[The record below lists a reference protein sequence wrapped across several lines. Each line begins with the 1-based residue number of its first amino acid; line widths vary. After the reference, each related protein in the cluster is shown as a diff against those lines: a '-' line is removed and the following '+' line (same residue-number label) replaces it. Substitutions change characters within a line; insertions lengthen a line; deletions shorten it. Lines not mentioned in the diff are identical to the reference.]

1 MKTGRTLV
9 VGSGAGGLTLAL
21 LLARTGH
28 AVTLVEKQPSI
39 GGYLRRF
46 VRDGCWWDTGYH
58 FSGGFRDILKQLAQ
72 ILGMDDWISAHPI
85 PNRIILK
92 QDETEILLPAGC
104 GHDGAMETFCR
115 QFPGEAA
122 GIKELFDAVR
132 TIWTTRQMENLCD
145 LTPLQMNFSRYDT
158 TTVREFCGRLGLSPA
173 AETAAGSFAACHG
186 TPISEAPMSFH
197 ARVGFAL
204 YDSLARPHE
213 GGAPFIRAFRKEAE
227 KLNIEIRTG
236 AELLRFAEPDSDG
249 ECHEARFADGDP
261 LTVDKVFFTVHPLT
275 VRELL
280 PEKMLTPTFQR
291 RCARLRETTSFFCA
305 YYQADDDVDL
315 PEGLISC
322 FSENDLDSILQ
333 GTGGYSTGYMA
344 VREPDLRGRLR
355 NQITAFR
362 TMPCGTPGF
371 AAGRSAAQRKNDAA
385 YREFKEKTTESITQD
400 LLAVCPHLKGH
411 LKVVETG
418 SPLTCLD
425 YDPPTGS
432 AYGVRSICGQARLC
446 GQLPVNN
453 FYLAGQSAMVPG
465 VMGTMMASL
474 VVFRIAVGEK
484 VYRQIIENSFRG

>member
-21 LLARTGH
+21 LLAKAGH

-46 VRDGCWWDTGYH
+46 LRDGCRWDTGYH
-58 FSGGFRDILKQLAQ
+58 FSGGFGDVMKQLAQ
-72 ILGMDDWISAHPI
+72 ILGMDDRISAHPI
-85 PNRIILK
+85 SNRIILK
-92 QDETEILLPAGC
+92 QSGTQVLLPAGC
-104 GHDGAMETFCR
+104 GHDGATEIFCR

-122 GIKELFDAVR
+122 GVRQLFDTVR
-132 TIWTTRQMENLCD
+132 NIWTNQQMENLCD

-158 TTVREFCGRLGLSPA
+158 TSVREFCAQIGLSPA
-173 AETAAGSFAACHG
+173 AETAAGSFATCHG

-204 YDSLARPHE
+204 YDSLARPD
-213 GGAPFIRAFRKEAE
+213 GGGDTFIEAFRREAE
-227 KLNIEIRTG
+227 KLDIEIRTR
-236 AELLRFAEPDSDG
+236 AELLRFADPDSDG
-249 ECHEARFADGDP
+249 ECHEALFADGDS

-280 PEKMLTPTFQR
+280 PEKMLTPAFQR
-291 RCARLRETTSFFCA
+291 RCGRLKETTSFFCV
-305 YYQADDDVDL
+305 YYQADNADL
-315 PEGLISC
+315 QEGLTSY
-322 FSENDLDSILQ
+322 FSENDLDSIMK
-333 GTGGYSTGYMA
+333 GERGYSTGYMA
-344 VREPDLRGRLR
+344 VHEPDIRGRLR

-362 TMPCGTPGF
+362 TMPCGLPEF
-371 AAGRSAAQRKNDAA
+371 AAKMSAAQRKNDAA

-400 LLAVCPHLKGH
+400 LLAVSPHLKGH

-446 GQLPVNN
+446 GRLPVNN

-474 VVFRIAVGEK
+474 VVFRLAVGEN
-484 VYRQIIENSFRG
+484 VYRQVIENSFPG